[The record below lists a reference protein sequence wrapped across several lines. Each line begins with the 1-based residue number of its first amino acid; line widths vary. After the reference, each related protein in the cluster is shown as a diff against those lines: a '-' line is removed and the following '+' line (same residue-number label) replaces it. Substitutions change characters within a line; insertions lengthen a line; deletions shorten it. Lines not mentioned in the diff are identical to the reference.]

1 MLKTSLLNAIKDTFP
16 KKDIF
21 LLAPK
26 NPAHGDYALHKSS
39 VPDHKLLTA
48 GFEHELVGSVEQIG
62 NFVNFSL
69 SNTTLWDE
77 IKRIL
82 KEKDKYG
89 NSVKTETVKINL
101 EFGDPNT
108 HKLPHIGHLFS
119 YIIGHSWA
127 RILEATG
134 HRVFRSI
141 YQGDVGLHVAKCLY
155 IASQDP
161 LKIRELKTL
170 EEKVQFLQE
179 CYQKGSQLYEDD
191 AGAKQAIDEL
201 NKKIYEHDGEVEDL
215 WKQTRQWSVD
225 YYEKFEEQ
233 LGIEYNKH
241 YFESMTADEGKK
253 IVLENVGNVF
263 KESEG
268 AIIFPG
274 EKIGLHNRV
283 FINRFGN
290 PTYEAKDMALAAL
303 KYKDWKFDTAIITT
317 ASEQNEYFKVIFA
330 ALEKTNPELKGKLK
344 HIGFGMVDLKSGK
357 MSSRTGNIISA
368 IDLVEEVEKKAAA
381 ISPENPANIGLAAIK
396 YSFLKSEARK
406 NISFNID
413 ESVSLQGNSG
423 PYLLYMYARAK
434 SILTKAGGP
443 GILTQAQ
450 DDKRARED
458 KTSLVKASREE
469 LTVVRTLVKFPE
481 VVEAAS
487 EKMAP
492 HLIAAYLFDLAQK
505 FNKLYETTPILKAP
519 DADKIRLLTLIKATA
534 QVIQNGLYLLG
545 IETLE
550 TI

>member
-1 MLKTSLLNAIKDTFP
+1 M
-16 KKDIF
+16 
-21 LLAPK
+21 
-26 NPAHGDYALHKSS
+26 
-39 VPDHKLLTA
+39 
-48 GFEHELVGSVEQIG
+48 
-62 NFVNFSL
+62 
-69 SNTTLWDE
+69 
-77 IKRIL
+77 
-82 KEKDKYG
+82 
-89 NSVKTETVKINL
+89 
-101 EFGDPNT
+101 
-108 HKLPHIGHLFS
+108 
-119 YIIGHSWA
+119 
-127 RILEATG
+127 EATG

-155 IASQDP
+155 VASQDP
-161 LKIRELKTL
+161 LKIGELKTL
-170 EEKVQFLQE
+170 DEKVQFLQE

-191 AGAKQAIDEL
+191 ADVKKAIDDL
-201 NKKIYEHDGEVEDL
+201 NKKIYEHDGEVEEL

-253 IVLENVGNVF
+253 IVLENVGKVF
-263 KESEG
+263 EESEG

-303 KYKDWKFDTAIITT
+303 KYKDWKFDTSIITT

-330 ALEKTNPELKGKLK
+330 ALEKVNPELKGKLQ

-357 MSSRTGNIISA
+357 MSSRSGNIVSA
-368 IDLVEEVEKKAAA
+368 IDLVDEVQKKTAE
-381 ISPENPANIGLAAIK
+381 ISPENPKHIGLAAIK

-406 NISFNID
+406 NISFDID
-413 ESVSLQGNSG
+413 ESISLQGNSG

-443 GILTQAQ
+443 EILTQAQ

-458 KTSLVKASREE
+458 KTSLVEASREE
-469 LTVVRTLVKFPE
+469 LTLVRTLVKFPE

-492 HLIAAYLFDLAQK
+492 HLIATYLFDLAQK

-519 DADKIRLLTLIKATA
+519 DADKVRLLTLIEATT
-534 QVIQNGLYLLG
+534 QVIQNGLFLLG
-545 IETLE
+545 IDTLE

>member
-1 MLKTSLLNAIKDTFP
+1 MLKKSLLNAIKDTFP

-26 NPAHGDYALHKSS
+26 NPDHGDYAVHKSS
-39 VPDHKLLTA
+39 IPDHKLLTA

-62 NFVNFSL
+62 DFINFSL
-69 SNTTLWDE
+69 SDGALWDE

-89 NSVKTETVKINL
+89 NSVQEGTVKINL

-119 YIIGHSWA
+119 YIIGHSWS

-155 IASQDP
+155 VASQEP
-161 LKIRELKTL
+161 LKISELKTL
-170 EEKVQFLQE
+170 DEKVQFLQE

-191 AGAKQAIDEL
+191 ADAKQAIDVL
-201 NKKIYEHDGEVEDL
+201 NKKIYEHDGEVEEL
-215 WKQTRQWSVD
+215 WKETRQWSVD
-225 YYEKFEEQ
+225 YYKKFEEQ

-253 IVLENVGNVF
+253 IVLENVGKVF
-263 KESEG
+263 EESEG

-274 EKIGLHNRV
+274 EKFGLHNRV

-290 PTYEAKDMALAAL
+290 PTYEAKDIALAAL
-303 KYKDWKFDTAIITT
+303 KYKDWKFDTSIITT

-330 ALEKTNPELKGKLK
+330 ALEKVNPELKGKLQ

-357 MSSRTGNIISA
+357 MSSRSGNIVSA
-368 IDLVEEVEKKAAA
+368 IDLVEEVQKKAAE
-381 ISPENPANIGLAAIK
+381 ISPENPSHIALAAIK

-406 NISFNID
+406 NISFDID

-434 SILTKAGGP
+434 SILVKAGEHEIP
-443 GILTQAQ
+443 KEVRN
-450 DDKRARED
+450 DKKNIISASKEERA
-458 KTSLVKASREE
+458 
-469 LTVVRTLVKFPE
+469 VVRALVKFPE

-487 EKMAP
+487 EKMVP
-492 HLIAAYLFDLAQK
+492 HLIATYLFDLAQK

-519 DADKIRLLTLIKATA
+519 DADKVRLLTLIEATA
-534 QVIQNGLYLLG
+534 QVIKNGLFLLG

-550 TI
+550 KI